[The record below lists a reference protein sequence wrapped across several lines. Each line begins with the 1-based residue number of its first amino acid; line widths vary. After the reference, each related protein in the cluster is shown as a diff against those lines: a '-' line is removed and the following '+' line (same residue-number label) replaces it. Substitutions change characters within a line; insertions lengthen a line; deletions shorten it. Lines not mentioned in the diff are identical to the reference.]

1 MKDGEEVFRE
11 LDELLY
17 EAFGKGEEMWCEVE
31 NEAPSDS
38 PKGEGSGVLGES

>member
-17 EAFGKGEEMWCEVE
+17 EAFGKGEEMWVIIE
-31 NEAPSDS
+31 N
-38 PKGEGSGVLGES
+38 